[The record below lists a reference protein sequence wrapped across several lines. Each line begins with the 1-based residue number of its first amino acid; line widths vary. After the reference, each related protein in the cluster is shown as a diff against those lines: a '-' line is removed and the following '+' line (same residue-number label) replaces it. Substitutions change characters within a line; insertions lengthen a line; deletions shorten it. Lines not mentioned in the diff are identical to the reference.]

1 MKAGVTQL
9 DLHDGA
15 QQRLVS
21 LAMKL
26 GLTRTSMAD
35 VPESLRDAI
44 AEAHEEAKI
53 ALTELRSFVR
63 GLHPPV
69 LEDRGLDA
77 VLSGLCTIAPIPVRL
92 RVRAPQ
98 RCPPVVEAVAYFVVA
113 EALTNVARHAQ
124 ADRAEVVV
132 ERHAHG
138 LHIEVS
144 DDGRG
149 GARPGA
155 GTGLVGLAQW
165 VAAVDGTLSIES
177 PTGGP
182 TRITVDLPCAS

>member
-1 MKAGVTQL
+1 MVGL
-9 DLHDGA
+9 DTTLKQQFLDIAVGAVVPQVEPDGN
-15 QQRLVS
+15 RY
-21 LAMKL
+21 
-26 GLTRTSMAD
+26 GT
-35 VPESLRDAI
+35 ESVGDAI
-44 AEAHEEAKI
+44 AEAHEEAQI
-53 ALTELRSFVR
+53 ALAELRSFVR

-69 LEDRGLDA
+69 LEDRGLVA
-77 VLSGLCTIAPIPVRL
+77 ALSGLCAIAPVPVRL

-113 EALTNVARHAQ
+113 EALTNVARHAR

-132 ERHAHG
+132 ERLAHR
-138 LHIEVS
+138 LHIVVS

-155 GTGLVGLAQW
+155 GTGTGLVGLAQR
-165 VAAVDGTLSIES
+165 VAAVDGTLNIES

-182 TRITVDLPCAS
+182 TRITVDLPCAL